1 MAKHISLSQRHYLL
15 SLLYENYF
23 NIVHDRNTNVILPLP
38 IDPSGSLSTNNG
50 DNSNSS
56 NELNAKTIFVYPNTN
71 SSGENEETS
80 RQIRRWLV
88 KKFFNVE
95 ENSNSEFDTE
105 SDMFKR
111 IESFSLNSLDENK
124 YGVNYVL
131 RISKMRMS
139 QDEFE
144 KAARNRSL
152 FGANSAIFVLM
163 PLLGSNLNSY
173 LRENQNAFEMIS
185 QLCGHSIRV
194 IQRLFLAFNKYIQY
208 F

>member
-38 IDPSGSLSTNNG
+38 SDPSGGLANNG
-50 DNSNSS
+50 DSSSSS

-71 SSGENEETS
+71 NSSVENEETS

-95 ENSNSEFDTE
+95 ENSDSEFDSE
-105 SDMFKR
+105 SDLFKR

-124 YGVNYVL
+124 YGINYVL

-139 QDEFE
+139 QGEFE

-173 LRENQNAFEMIS
+173 LREIQNAFEMIS
-185 QLCGHSIRV
+185 QLSGHSIRV
-194 IQRLFLAFNKYIQY
+194 IQRLLFAFN
-208 F
+208 

>member
-38 IDPSGSLSTNNG
+38 IDPSGGLAS
-50 DNSNSS
+50 SS
-56 NELNAKTIFVYPNTN
+56 NELNAKTVFVYPNTN
-71 SSGENEETS
+71 SSSGESEETS

-88 KKFFNVE
+88 KKFFNFE
-95 ENSNSEFDTE
+95 ENSDSEFDSE
-105 SDMFKR
+105 SDLFKR

-139 QDEFE
+139 QGEFE
-144 KAARNRSL
+144 KATRNRSL

-194 IQRLFLAFNKYIQY
+194 IQKLILAFN
-208 F
+208 